1 MLLSGVLKF
10 GRSISA
16 SNRPAIQNMWTWVK
30 SARRHNDFELQF
42 LRFVGHPLWQ
52 SVQMQIEIA
61 HDQDGD
67 DQENTHH
74 HHQNVRFTGRR
85 NETRQMV
92 GSQRIK
98 LIAQKFLH
106 ISIQHSA

>member
-1 MLLSGVLKF
+1 MGEERQKAKDS
-10 GRSISA
+10 
-16 SNRPAIQNMWTWVK
+16 
-30 SARRHNDFELQF
+30 NDFELQF

-61 HDQDGD
+61 HGQDGD

-92 GSQRIK
+92 GSQRMK

-106 ISIQHSA
+106 ISIQHFRLNAGADNDRRDRQHGP

>member
-1 MLLSGVLKF
+1 MGEERQEAKDS
-10 GRSISA
+10 
-16 SNRPAIQNMWTWVK
+16 
-30 SARRHNDFELQF
+30 NDFELQF

-61 HDQDGD
+61 HGQDGD

-92 GSQRIK
+92 GSQRI
-98 LIAQKFLH
+98 LDPY
-106 ISIQHSA
+106 